1 MKRLNVRLN
10 TISLAKTLVK
20 TITIREEVYNKLLE
34 VKEKNESFSKLFE
47 RLIESANPL
56 ETLKKLRGCIE
67 FKDKNKLLSEIYASR
82 SERRI

>member
-1 MKRLNVRLN
+1 
-10 TISLAKTLVK
+10 LAKTLVK

-34 VKEKNESFSKLFE
+34 IKEKNESFSKLFE
-47 RLIESANPL
+47 RLIESTNPV

-67 FKDKNKLLSEIYASR
+67 FKDKNKILSEISASR